1 VKLVDKLLNTK
12 EAALEWSATQRDNR
26 LRSISQNAVQQ
37 ARIPFG
43 RGFDP
48 FTDGDAQ
55 ATNDIY
61 LILQRL
67 ERREEIVAEQQHQLL
82 TPVAKPDTDAV
93 LADVANVITHPR
105 DAEFKPI
112 DDDGGYIRPTDDAA

>member
-1 VKLVDKLLNTK
+1 MKLVDKLLNAN
-12 EAALEWSATQRDNR
+12 EADLDWSITQRDNR
-26 LRSISQNAVQQ
+26 LRAIAGNAMQQ
-37 ARIPFG
+37 GRIPFG

-55 ATNDIY
+55 AQHDIY

-105 DAEFKPI
+105 NAEFKPI
-112 DDDGGYIRPTDDAA
+112 DDDVGYVRPTDDAA